1 MEIKKVTDKVELND
15 QNVKA
20 EWDEYKC
27 NHDCVEYYYV
37 GSTAK
42 RGCRRGSKISAS
54 FTGKF

>member
-20 EWDEYKC
+20 EWDKYKC
-27 NHDCVEYYYV
+27 NHDCIEYDYA

-42 RGCRRGSKISAS
+42 HGCRRVSKISAS

>member
-1 MEIKKVTDKVELND
+1 MKITKVTDKVSLND

-27 NHDCVEYYYV
+27 NHDCIEYDYA

-42 RGCRRGSKISAS
+42 YGCRRVSKISAS